1 MRFTLVELL
10 ELEAGISDEQGDWM
24 MVFAVQPCKKQ
35 GSHRKYGL
43 IRGNQLCQPSLL
55 EAV

>member
-10 ELEAGISDEQGDWM
+10 EMGAWISDEKGDWM
-24 MVFAVQPCKKQ
+24 MVFAAQPCKKQ
-35 GSHRKYGL
+35 GSHGKYGL